1 MKTLN
6 SRKMFDESAVV
17 VSVLEEKR
25 PDNEPHENETLKR
38 ETSFK
43 INGGGIGASDLLTE
57 FDESHLVTHDYYKKL
72 CTLFTSICRELRRIQ

>member
-1 MKTLN
+1 MGITLLQ
-6 SRKMFDESAVV
+6 RRRAKLGFHVRV
-17 VSVLEEKR
+17 CV
-25 PDNEPHENETLKR
+25 KR